1 MWIRRDIVSKL
12 DPKHVWPA
20 AMVATCALMLLGGA
34 GMLRA
39 AGKGPYSSTNTA
51 AKIIVDYPLE
61 GSIFPPEITPP
72 TFLWRDTGETAKHW
86 VIEVSFGGHAKG
98 IRVEVAGEPF
108 KWGAPDPQTGPTGD
122 LLQLTPEQQ
131 ATRTWTPDT
140 ETWAEV
146 NRGSVKSP
154 ATITITG
161 FAEDALQ
168 QPISGGSVSISTSSD
183 PVGAPIFYR
192 DVPLM
197 LWPRSEK
204 GVIQP
209 LPPFA
214 VPLIKW
220 KLRDISEPQSKVVME
235 KLVTCANCHSFSSDG
250 KTLGLDLDGRKNDK
264 SLYAIVSCQ

>member
-1 MWIRRDIVSKL
+1 MWIRRDIVSTL
-12 DPKHVWPA
+12 DPKHAWPA
-20 AMVATCALMLLGGA
+20 AMVAVCALMLLGGT
-34 GMLRA
+34 GLVRA
-39 AGKGPYSSTNTA
+39 AGKGNASPANPA
-51 AKIIVDYPLE
+51 AKIVVDYPLE

-86 VIEVSFGGHAKG
+86 VIEFSFGGHAKG
-98 IRVEVAGEPF
+98 IRVEVPGEPF
-108 KWGAPDPQTGPTGD
+108 KWGATDPQTGPTGD

-140 ETWAEV
+140 ETWAKIKRASV
-146 NRGSVKSP
+146 NSP

-197 LWPRSEK
+197 PSPSSEP

-214 VPLIKW
+214 VPLMHS
-220 KLRDISEPQSKVVME
+220 KLRD
-235 KLVTCANCHSFSSDG
+235 
-250 KTLGLDLDGRKNDK
+250 
-264 SLYAIVSCQ
+264 